1 MSIAQPDLNPN
12 PWASS
17 ADSGDIVTPSDGQQ
31 AAGFTPTIAAPP
43 YQWMNWILKQV
54 STLGRYLRSRGVPD
68 YNEAEQYSKG
78 DVVQVAG
85 ATDTTVYQCKV
96 TPPFN
101 GFSPGNATYWEIFG
115 FSWLPDALESALA
128 AGTLPSLMENSLLG
142 LFGVTKSTGGSAGSE
157 EGLIQLFGWQ
167 ICWRQLSLHISGNLP
182 TATAFTWRTAFGTCW
197 GAVAVPQEASLVVA
211 VTASNNA
218 GATITPTPTDHTLT
232 WGGASAF
239 VIGIG
244 LAPTS

>member
-101 GFSPGNATYWEIFG
+101 GFAPGNATYWEIFG
-115 FSWLPDALESALA
+115 FSWLPDALKASLATKLPTLMHAALLTVFGVAGQA
-128 AGTLPSLMENSLLG
+128 AGGPGSYEGTVQA
-142 LFGVTKSTGGSAGSE
+142 FGY
-157 EGLIQLFGWQ
+157 QL
-167 ICWRQLSLHISGNLP
+167 CWRQLAFTISGNLP
-182 TATAFTWRTAFGTCW
+182 VGTALTWNSAFGTCW